1 MLFCTSMKKNFSIV
15 ICLVFYLFQSLSFG
29 QIPTENALL
38 WEISGKNLPKSSY
51 LYGTIHV
58 ICPSDLSFSNAAKKA
73 FNSTEQLYLELDLDD
88 PELSANMQRSMAS
101 NTHLRNLLKAK
112 DYEQL
117 ASFFKDRT
125 DYSIDVLGMIKPFY
139 LLSYTYS
146 PMIGCNQPISVEK
159 GFAEMAYM
167 QNKSIFGLESLAKQL
182 SIFEKISQ
190 QKQANMLLDCVKE
203 FDKMQ
208 ESFQTLLKDY
218 KEENLNAL
226 IKTSLDTYSV
236 RHEHLLLDKRNK
248 RWIKKIAK
256 VTTKKSTFFAVG
268 AAHLAGEKGIIN
280 LLRKK
285 GYTVTAI
292 INESVQ

>member
-1 MLFCTSMKKNFSIV
+1 
-15 ICLVFYLFQSLSFG
+15 
-29 QIPTENALL
+29 
-38 WEISGKNLPKSSY
+38 
-51 LYGTIHV
+51 
-58 ICPSDLSFSNAAKKA
+58 
-73 FNSTEQLYLELDLDD
+73 
-88 PELSANMQRSMAS
+88 MQRSMAS

-146 PMIGCNQPISVEK
+146 PMIGCSQPISVEK

-208 ESFQTLLKDY
+208 ESFQILLKDY

-226 IKTSLDTYSV
+226 VKTSLDSYSV

-256 VTTKKSTFFAVG
+256 ITLKKSTFFAVG

-280 LLRKK
+280 LLRKR